1 MSSRISYQ
9 KMAYTPVNLATLP
22 FFSRSWVP
30 FLDFLDLLSVAA
42 AEAFQTQS
50 GRDSTREAIQGFISK
65 PVSVDIRFPESVH
78 GFVYLKHATVAPLL
92 SAVLSALD
100 TRNRVIEVVD
110 PSNPTTAESL
120 NAVKRTDDAS
130 VAARISL
137 ERLSDAIASG
147 GGWFNRAKFE
157 SELGLVWTPAPTK

>member
-1 MSSRISYQ
+1 MG
-9 KMAYTPVNLATLP
+9 
-22 FFSRSWVP
+22 
-30 FLDFLDLLSVAA
+30 FLDFLTVAA
-42 AEAFQTQS
+42 GEAFQTQS
-50 GRDSTREAIQGFISK
+50 GRDTTREAIQGFLSK
-65 PVSVDIRFPESVH
+65 PVDVDIRFPESVY
-78 GFVYLKHATVAPLL
+78 GYTYLRNSQLYPLL

-130 VAARISL
+130 VAARVSL

-147 GGWFNRAKFE
+147 VGQYSRSKFE
-157 SELGLVWTPAPTK
+157 SELGLVWTAPAASSS